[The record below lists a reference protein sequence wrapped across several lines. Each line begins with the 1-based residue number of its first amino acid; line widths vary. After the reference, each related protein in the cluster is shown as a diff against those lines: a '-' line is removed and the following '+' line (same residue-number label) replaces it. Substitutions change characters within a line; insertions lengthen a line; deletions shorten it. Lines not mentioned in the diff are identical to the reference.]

1 MRSVLRE
8 EMDEMATVIRLKHT
22 LLRDRVQKDL
32 QSGFLDDNIK
42 RTIFGGIVVLVSS
55 DIKVLIK
62 LKPEKVT
69 IYATLR
75 FLAVLLSFRA
85 SGTTVGGMLLSGIED
100 EKKKAERKYV
110 EWFTDQYHD
119 FISS

>member
-1 MRSVLRE
+1 
-8 EMDEMATVIRLKHT
+8 MDEMATVIRLKHT

-62 LKPEKVT
+62 LKPEKVR

-75 FLAVLLSFRA
+75 FLAALLSSIA
-85 SGTTVGGMLLSGIED
+85 SGRMGGMLLSSIED
-100 EKKKAERKYV
+100 QKRKAERKYV

>member
-1 MRSVLRE
+1 
-8 EMDEMATVIRLKHT
+8 MDEMATVIRLKHN

-55 DIKVLIK
+55 EIKVLIK

-75 FLAVLLSFRA
+75 FLAALLSSR
-85 SGTTVGGMLLSGIED
+85 GMVGGMLLSGIQD
-100 EKKKAERKYV
+100 EKRKAEQKYV

>member
-1 MRSVLRE
+1 
-8 EMDEMATVIRLKHT
+8 MATVIRLKHT

-55 DIKVLIK
+55 DIKVIIK

-69 IYATLR
+69 IYATL
-75 FLAVLLSFRA
+75 LSSIA
-85 SGTTVGGMLLSGIED
+85 SGRMGAMLLSGIED
-100 EKKKAERKYV
+100 EKRKAERKYV
-110 EWFTDQYHD
+110 EWFTDRYHD
-119 FISS
+119 FIS

>member
-1 MRSVLRE
+1 
-8 EMDEMATVIRLKHT
+8 MDEMATVIRLEHT
-22 LLRDRVQKDL
+22 LPRDRVQKDL

-62 LKPEKVT
+62 LKPEKVR

-75 FLAVLLSFRA
+75 FLAALLSSIA
-85 SGTTVGGMLLSGIED
+85 SGRSGMGAMFLSTIED
-100 EKKKAERKYV
+100 QKRKAERKYV

>member
-1 MRSVLRE
+1 
-8 EMDEMATVIRLKHT
+8 MDEMATVIRLKHT

-32 QSGFLDDNIK
+32 QSVFLDANTK

-62 LKPEKVT
+62 LKPEKVI

-75 FLAVLLSFRA
+75 FLPALLSSRA
-85 SGTTVGGMLLSGIED
+85 SNTLLAGMLLGVED
-100 EKKKAERKYV
+100 AKREAERKYV

>member
-1 MRSVLRE
+1 
-8 EMDEMATVIRLKHT
+8 MATVIRLKHT

-55 DIKVLIK
+55 DIKVIIK

-75 FLAVLLSFRA
+75 FLATLLSSIA
-85 SGTTVGGMLLSGIED
+85 SGRMGAMLLSGIED
-100 EKKKAERKYV
+100 EKRRAERKYV

>member
-1 MRSVLRE
+1 
-8 EMDEMATVIRLKHT
+8 MATSIRLKRI
-22 LLRDRVQKDL
+22 LSRDRVKKDL
-32 QSGFLDDNIK
+32 KSGFPDDNFK
-42 RTIFGGIVVLVSS
+42 RTIFGGIVVLVSC

-75 FLAVLLSFRA
+75 FLTALMCSRTSSSMGSFW
-85 SGTTVGGMLLSGIED
+85 LLSGLED
-100 EKKKAERKYV
+100 KKKNAERKYV
-110 EWFTDQYHD
+110 EWFTDQYHE